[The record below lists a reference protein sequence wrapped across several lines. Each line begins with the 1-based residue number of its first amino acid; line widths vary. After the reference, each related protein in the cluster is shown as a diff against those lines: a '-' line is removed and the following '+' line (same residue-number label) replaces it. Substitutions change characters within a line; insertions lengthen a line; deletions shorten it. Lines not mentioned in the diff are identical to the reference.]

1 MDYKDFKDRDVSYE
15 INLKAKTITTVRTAR
30 VLASE
35 RLYSYAQKWEF
46 IFLFMNLISASL
58 LVYSIVIE
66 ADSKN
71 SLLISSI
78 FSIYTLFIQ
87 SFVSKLNYNE
97 RALKFHYHQL
107 DLENFLLANKYL
119 LLDSSG
125 HSDEEKLDEHE
136 KIMKLYQLS
145 LQGIENHS
153 NLDHKKATKRSK
165 KMEKE
170 GGSGFLS
177 FLSNIEQYLR
187 YADFSL
193 DNLFVNVQP
202 FIIAAFVYLYIN
214 FR

>member
-35 RLYSYAQKWEF
+35 RLYSYAKKWEF

-119 LLDSSG
+119 LLDSTG
-125 HSDEEKLDEHE
+125 RSDEEKLDEHE

-177 FLSNIEQYLR
+177 NIEQRLI

-193 DNLFVNVQP
+193 DNLFVNIQP
-202 FIIAAFVYLYIN
+202 FFIAVFVYLYIN